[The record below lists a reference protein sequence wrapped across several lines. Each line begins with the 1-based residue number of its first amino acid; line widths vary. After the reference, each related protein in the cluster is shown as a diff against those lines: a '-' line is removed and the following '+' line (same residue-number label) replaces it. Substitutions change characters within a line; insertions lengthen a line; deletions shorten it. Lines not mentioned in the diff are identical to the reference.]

1 MKKINVSE
9 EACIGCGACVAIDP
23 EHFAFNDEGL
33 SHSINNENLESPEL
47 ANAIDSCPTSA
58 ISINDVEDSC
68 ECGCGDECHCTAED
82 NCGCHCYE
90 EDTNCECG
98 AECDCDHCHCEE
110 E

>member
-33 SHSINNENLESPEL
+33 SHSISNENLESSEL
-47 ANAIDSCPTSA
+47 ASAIDSCPTSA
-58 ISINDVEDSC
+58 ISIKDEETN
-68 ECGCGDECHCTAED
+68 ECGCSDTCECTSDD

-90 EDTNCECG
+90 ENQEDEC
-98 AECDCDHCHCEE
+98 CDGCCAHCHKEE